1 MPEIARIFT
10 GRIDA
15 MLRYVVLSYQLGA
28 VTKSIEGLDR
38 HERLQLVEL
47 ANRKTRGIEI
57 ETRTSGDAFA
67 RIRSGNSYM
76 RVMAL
81 AQWLSIAY
89 QETRDSANGDLNTL
103 HKKLQRTLRG
113 LRESVQTLARAA

>member
-1 MPEIARIFT
+1 MTEIAKLFT

-38 HERLQLVEL
+38 QERLQLVEL
-47 ANRKTRGIEI
+47 ANRKTRGVDI
-57 ETRTSGDAFA
+57 ETHTSGHAFA
-67 RIRSGNSYM
+67 RIRSTNSYM

-81 AQWLSIAY
+81 AQWLAIAY
-89 QETRDSANGDLNTL
+89 QETRDSNNDDYKTL
-103 HKKLQRTLRG
+103 HKKLQRTLRT

>member
-1 MPEIARIFT
+1 MPEIAKLFT

-15 MLRYVVLSYQLGA
+15 MLRYMILSYQLGA
-28 VTKSIEGLDR
+28 VTKSIENLDR

-57 ETRTSGDAFA
+57 ESRSSGDAFA
-67 RIRSGNSYM
+67 RIRSTNSYM
-76 RVMAL
+76 RVVAL

-89 QETRDSANGDLNTL
+89 QESRDSANGDLQSL